1 MKIKVFNIRLSK
13 ENLESDQK
21 VVNDFLENVEMKKS
35 STSLVEGKINFWSII
50 IHYLEKNESNSNA
63 ELEIE
68 NQNLEKKKPKLSESD
83 LTKEELI
90 IADYLKQWRT
100 EKAHEEM
107 LPAYMILSNV
117 DIYSVAKDKPTNFSE
132 LLNVHG
138 FGERKVEKYGD
149 DIISLLNAI

>member
-50 IHYLEKNESNSNA
+50 IHYLEKNESKSNA

-83 LTKEELI
+83 LTK
-90 IADYLKQWRT
+90 
-100 EKAHEEM
+100 
-107 LPAYMILSNV
+107 
-117 DIYSVAKDKPTNFSE
+117 
-132 LLNVHG
+132 
-138 FGERKVEKYGD
+138 
-149 DIISLLNAI
+149 